1 MIISGFSG
9 VQPRIGV
16 RAKARPG
23 MTNSYAAPSS
33 ISENLSYA
41 GGHTRYELAR
51 GKLRAIVIGLR
62 HCHAALQCPPFLYLQ
77 SSGTTKMSKPTKLF
91 DTYKL
96 GPLTLPNRFVM
107 APLTR
112 NRAVAGLVPSP
123 LAIEYYGQRASAG
136 LLISEASQ
144 ISQQGQGYQD
154 TPGIYSRE
162 QIAGWRKVTD
172 RVHGRGGRIFLQAWH
187 VGRISHTSLQVN
199 DGAPVAPSA
208 IRAKGK
214 TFVNNTFT
222 DISEPRALA
231 LEEIPG
237 IIESFKRGAANAIEA
252 GFDGVEI
259 HGANGYLLDQFAKDG
274 TNKRTDAYGGSIEN
288 RAKLMLEVSRV
299 VSAEIGAE
307 RTGIRI
313 SPVTPANDVSD
324 SNPQPL
330 FDYIVDHLNALKLVY
345 IHVIEGATGGPRDVA
360 PFDYGSLRKR
370 FKGAY
375 IANNGYDF
383 ELATKVLAA
392 NEADLI
398 AFGKPFISNPDL
410 VERLK
415 QGAPLNAPDKA
426 TFYGGGAKGYTD
438 YPALDNVLDAAQ

>member
-1 MIISGFSG
+1 
-9 VQPRIGV
+9 
-16 RAKARPG
+16 
-23 MTNSYAAPSS
+23 MTTSS
-33 ISENLSYA
+33 QLLE
-41 GGHTRYELAR
+41 
-51 GKLRAIVIGLR
+51 
-62 HCHAALQCPPFLYLQ
+62 P
-77 SSGTTKMSKPTKLF
+77 
-91 DTYKL
+91 YKL
-96 GPLTLPNRFVM
+96 GPITLPNRLVM

-112 NRAVAGLVPSP
+112 NRAVAGMVPSP
-123 LAIEYYGQRASAG
+123 LAVEYYGQRASAG
-136 LLISEASQ
+136 LLITEASQ

-154 TPGIYSRE
+154 TPGIYSKD
-162 QIAGWRKVTD
+162 QVAGWRKVTE
-172 RVHGRGGRIFLQAWH
+172 RVHGRGGRIFIQIWH
-187 VGRISHTSLQVN
+187 VGRISHTSLQPN
-199 DGAPVAPSA
+199 GGAPVGPSA

-214 TFVNNTFT
+214 TFVGGIFT

-231 LEEIPG
+231 LEEISG
-237 IIESFKRGAANAIEA
+237 IVDDFRRATVNAIEA

-274 TNKRTDAYGGSIEN
+274 ANKRTDGYGGSIEN
-288 RAKLMLEVSRV
+288 RTRLMLEVAKAVASE
-299 VSAEIGAE
+299 AGPE

-313 SPVTPANDVSD
+313 SPVTPSNDISD

-330 FDYIVDHLNALKLVY
+330 FEHIVDHLNALKLVY

-383 ELATKVLAA
+383 ALANKVLAA

-398 AFGKPFISNPDL
+398 AFGKLFIANPDL
-410 VERLK
+410 VERL
-415 QGAPLNAPDKA
+415 QRGAPLNAPDKA

-438 YPALDNVLDAAQ
+438 YPALSEALAAQ